1 MAGTTIDLTFFARP
15 ALTVAPEL
23 IGCVFGV
30 GETAGI
36 IVETEAYEPDDPA
49 SHSFRGQTLRNKAM
63 FGSPG
68 TAYVYR
74 SYGIHWC
81 FNITCLP
88 GSAVLLRAL
97 EPTDGL
103 AVMRERRGLEPV
115 RLLCSGPGKLAQALG
130 IGLALDGQPLDQP
143 PFTFRHQPPNGTL
156 VSGPRIGITK
166 AAAEPWRFGLA
177 GSPFLSKRF

>member
-1 MAGTTIDLTFFARP
+1 MAADLDLSFFARP
-15 ALTVAPEL
+15 ALLVAPEL

-63 FGSPG
+63 FGAPG
-68 TAYVYR
+68 TAYIYR

-88 GSAVLLRAL
+88 GSAVLLRAI
-97 EPTDGL
+97 EPTEGL
-103 AVMRERRGLEPV
+103 HLMRERRGMEAV
-115 RLLCSGPGKLAQALG
+115 RLLCSGPGKLCQALG
-130 IGLALDGQPLDQP
+130 IDITLDGLALDEA
-143 PFTFRHQPPNGTL
+143 PFTFRHHAPTDSL
-156 VSGPRIGITK
+156 IAGPRIGITK
-166 AAAEPWRFGLA
+166 AAEQPWRFGLK